1 MNQPH
6 RVVVFCPNPYSLYTT
21 AVTELLLRQNV
32 EVLAIVVKKFT
43 LNRFRQEF
51 ARDGKRLLRK
61 IYNKLVL
68 RESAYQPRSFE
79 TIVSFRKNNQIAV
92 QSIHDFKKR
101 GIKIQ
106 TCLDLNDEVVLQL
119 LQSLQ
124 PDLVVFTG
132 GGIVREKI
140 LKAAG
145 HGVLNCHMGKLPLY
159 RGMDVV
165 EWPLLQNDSN
175 NLGFTV
181 HFMDKGIDTGDILYV
196 ESVEIDP
203 EIDSIKVLRE
213 KYEPLMTQA
222 LAKTTVDFLDG
233 KIERKKQALA
243 DGQQY
248 FIMHDRLLEIA
259 NANLKKIQNSIE
271 KVYLT

>member
-1 MNQPH
+1 MSQPH
-6 RVVVFCPNPYSLYTT
+6 RVVVFCPNPYSLYTST
-21 AVTELLLRQNV
+21 VTELLLRQNV
-32 EVLAIVVKKFT
+32 EVLAIVVKKFS
-43 LNRFRQEF
+43 LARFRQEF

-68 RESAYQPRSFE
+68 REGAYQPRSFE
-79 TIVSFRKNNQIAV
+79 TIVSFRKKNQIAV
-92 QSIHDFKKR
+92 KSINDFTKR
-101 GIKIQ
+101 GVKIQ
-106 TCLDLNDEVVLQL
+106 TCFDLNDEPVLHL
-119 LQSLQ
+119 LESLK

-165 EWPLLQNDSN
+165 EWPLLQNDPD

-181 HFMDKGIDTGDILYV
+181 HFMDNGIDTGDILYV
-196 ESVEIDP
+196 ESVEINP
-203 EIDSIKVLRE
+203 EIDSIKMLRE

-222 LAKTTVDFLDG
+222 LVKTTIAFLEG
-233 KIERKKQALA
+233 KITRQKQAIA

-259 NANLKKIQNSIE
+259 NANLKRIVSS
-271 KVYLT
+271 